1 MLALPARSPDT
12 ARVRPFWKFARRL
25 RRYRLKVAAA
35 LLFAFVSAGGLG
47 AGLVSLGPLLT
58 LILEGREG
66 VSLRSIAREHA
77 ERGAFPPIPI
87 EIVDWLPEAPLAGVV
102 AIMAALLLLTV
113 LGATANFLHQYLA
126 ASAIVRTIAGVRLEI
141 FRHVVSLPLGE
152 VVRRGPAEVISRIN
166 RDSAELMGGMTALLG
181 RSVAQVTKGL
191 AGLAAA
197 VWFDWRLT
205 LAALLIAPPI
215 AIVIKQFGRRIRR
228 GTRGALKAQEDL
240 LRACNESIQ
249 GLRGFKA
256 SVAERAALRRFNAAN
271 RDLLREE
278 LRIRSARALASPVV
292 ETLTL
297 MVLAGLAVVAAAQI
311 LEGRL
316 ELGSFVLA
324 LGALGV
330 AGASF
335 KPMTALVHDIQ
346 ASAAPAERLLE
357 LLALSGERRGARG
370 RRLPRHREEIRFE
383 GVGFRYPGAER
394 AAVRGID
401 LSIRHGERVA
411 IVGPNGCGKTTLL
424 SLLPRLLEPTS
435 GRVLIDG
442 VDLAEVNLRS
452 LRRQIGVV
460 SQEAV
465 LVRGTIQENIVFG
478 RSGSTMEAVAAAA
491 ELARAAE
498 FIEAMPRGYDSEVS
512 EQGASLSGGQRQRI
526 AIARAILRDPAI
538 LLLDEATSQVDS
550 RSEDLINAAIAE
562 FSSGRTVLVIAHR
575 LSTVRSADRIVMM
588 EEGRIVDDGSHE
600 ELLDRCE
607 PYRRLVKTQMVAV

>member
-1 MLALPARSPDT
+1 
-12 ARVRPFWKFARRL
+12 VRPFWTFARRL
-25 RRYRLKVAAA
+25 RHHRLTVVAA
-35 LLFAFVSAGGLG
+35 LLFAFLSAGGLG

-66 VSLRSIAREHA
+66 VSLRSLALEHV
-77 ERGAFPPIPI
+77 ETGAFPPLPI
-87 EIVDWLPEAPLAGVV
+87 GLVDHLPESPLAGV
-102 AIMAALLLLTV
+102 AWIMGALLLLTLV
-113 LGATANFLHQYLA
+113 GATANFLHQYLA
-126 ASAIVRTIAGVRLEI
+126 ASAIVRTIARVRLEI
-141 FRHVVSLPLGE
+141 FRHVVALPLSQI
-152 VVRRGPAEVISRIN
+152 VRRGPAEVISRIN

-205 LAALLIAPPI
+205 LAALVIAPPI

-240 LRACNESIQ
+240 LRVCNESIQ
-249 GLRGFKA
+249 GLRGVKS

-278 LRIRSARALASPVV
+278 LRIRTARALASPVV

-297 MVLAGLAVVAAAQI
+297 VVLAGLAIVAAAQI

-316 ELGSFVLA
+316 NLENFVLA
-324 LGALGV
+324 IGALGV

-346 ASAAPAERLLE
+346 ASSAPAERLLE
-357 LLALSGERRGARG
+357 LLGLPSERRGAQGATLR
-370 RRLPRHREEIRFE
+370 RHRQEVRFE
-383 GVGFRYPGAER
+383 GVSFRYPGAAEDTLH
-394 AAVRGID
+394 GID
-401 LSIRHGERVA
+401 LSIQHGERVA

-424 SLLPRLLEPTS
+424 SLLPRLLEPTA

-442 VDLAEVNLRS
+442 ADLAGVNLRS

-465 LVRGTIQENIVFG
+465 LIRGSIRENIVFG
-478 RSGSTMEAVAAAA
+478 LSGATPEGVRAAA

-498 FIEAMPRGYDSEVS
+498 FIEAMPDGYESAVS
-512 EQGASLSGGQRQRI
+512 EQGASLSGGQRQRL

-538 LLLDEATSQVDS
+538 LLLDEATSQVDA
-550 RSEDLINAAIAE
+550 RSEALINAAIGE
-562 FSSGRTVLVIAHR
+562 FSIGRTVIVIAHR
-575 LSTVRSADRIVMM
+575 LSTVLAADRIVMM
-588 EEGRIVDDGSHE
+588 EEGRILDDGTHD
-600 ELLDRCE
+600 ELLGRCE
-607 PYRRLVKTQMVAV
+607 AYRRLVKTQMVAV